1 MDTSTA
7 KKHSDQFDEVVDSST
22 DRVLKLLVVDD
33 SKILRDSVSNIFA
46 NDERVNVVAAA
57 TNGREALDAI
67 AKYKPDVITLDIRMP
82 EMDGVTAL
90 KHIMIRYP
98 TPVVMLSSLTMEG
111 AAVTFDALRY
121 GAVDFIAKPSAVN
134 GEDVS
139 AQEDEIRNK
148 VKFASVVE
156 VEAIKYI
163 RNLPNPDLM
172 GHEADNDIC
181 TKAVAIGS
189 AEGGYGALLKI
200 IPNLRADSPVAYLS
214 TLYAGPEYVDAF
226 ATYLNN
232 YSAVEVKRAEHDE
245 VLRPGVCYLNSGN
258 YYMTVEKQDD
268 GSNRLH
274 VQPAPFASRKGA
286 VDMLM
291 FSLAEAMGE
300 NAAGLVLSGTG
311 TDGAEGLEEIHR
323 VGGTAFVQD
332 LKTCLYKGM
341 VTAAMDWC
349 PNAEPIGD
357 SRLAD
362 ALNELG

>member
-1 MDTSTA
+1 MSTV
-7 KKHSDQFDEVVDSST
+7 KKHSDEFAEAIDGGT
-22 DRVLKLLVVDD
+22 GKVLKLLIVDD
-33 SKILRDSVSNIFA
+33 SKILRDSVTRIFQ
-46 NDERVNVVAAA
+46 NDKDVEIVAVAK
-57 TNGREALDAI
+57 NGREALA
-67 AKYKPDVITLDIRMP
+67 AVQEHRPDVITLDIRMP

-139 AQEDEIRNK
+139 AQEGEIRNK

-163 RNLPNPDLM
+163 RNLPNLELM
-172 GHEADNDIC
+172 GQDVSLPECHRI
-181 TKAVAIGS
+181 VAIGA

-200 IPNLRADSPVAYLS
+200 VPNLRADRQVAYMV
-214 TLYAGPEYVDAF
+214 TLYAAQEYVDAF

-232 YSAVEVKRAEHDE
+232 YSAVEVKRAVHDE
-245 VLRPGVCYLNSGN
+245 LLRPGVCYLNAGGN
-258 YYMTVEKQDD
+258 YMTVHRQTDD
-268 GSNRLH
+268 NCRLH

-291 FSLAEAMGE
+291 FSVAEAMGE
-300 NAAGLVLSGTG
+300 NAVGVVLSGTG
-311 TDGAEGLEEIHR
+311 SDGAEGLEEIHR
-323 VGGTAFVQD
+323 VGGSAVVQD
-332 LKTCLYKGM
+332 LKTCLYKNM
-341 VTAAMDWC
+341 ANAALAWC
-349 PNAEPIGD
+349 PDATTVSD
-357 SRLAD
+357 SQLAQVIND
-362 ALNELG
+362 LQ